1 MKEKIIIEQDDRE
14 GDFQI
19 MSDIQKLNL
28 EFDKKRLKIGDYIYK
43 NLLIERKEISDFCSS
58 ILDKRLE
65 SQIKNM
71 NESGKEC
78 FVIIIGKL
86 KERKVDIHENC
97 ILGTICSLV
106 YKHKIKVIQ
115 VEDEFQFLWV
125 MRNLIEKYKENEN

>member
-28 EFDKKRLKIGDYIYK
+28 EFDKKRLKIGDYIYN

-65 SQIKNM
+65 NQIKNM
-71 NESGKEC
+71 NESGKDC
-78 FVIIIGKL
+78 FVIIVGNIKDRKL
-86 KERKVDIHENC
+86 NIHENC
-97 ILGTICSLV
+97 ILGKICSLV

>member
-125 MRNLIEKYKENEN
+125 MRNLIEKYKENDN

>member
-28 EFDKKRLKIGDYIYK
+28 EFDKKRLKIGDYIYN

-65 SQIKNM
+65 NQIKNM
-71 NESGKEC
+71 NESGKDC
-78 FVIIIGKL
+78 FVIIVGNIKDRKL
-86 KERKVDIHENC
+86 NIHENC
-97 ILGTICSLV
+97 ILGKICSLV
-106 YKHKIKVIQ
+106 YKNKIKVIQ

>member
-28 EFDKKRLKIGDYIYK
+28 EFDKKRLKIGDYIYN

-65 SQIKNM
+65 NQIKNM
-71 NESGKEC
+71 NESGKDC
-78 FVIIIGKL
+78 FVIIVGNIKDRKL
-86 KERKVDIHENC
+86 NIHENC